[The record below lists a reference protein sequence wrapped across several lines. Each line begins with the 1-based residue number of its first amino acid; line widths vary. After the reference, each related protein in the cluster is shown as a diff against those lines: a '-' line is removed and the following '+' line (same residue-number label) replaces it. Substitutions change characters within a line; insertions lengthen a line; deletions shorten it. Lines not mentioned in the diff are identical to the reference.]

1 MLSSKLST
9 VKIRKIPVQRE
20 ATGWLQDPSS
30 WPSWLA
36 RITTLSVRRH
46 GQPSKTPPIGLRV
59 MCQRTPIRAETTWK
73 STCNGKTWR
82 RKDWSS
88 TTSTGPVF
96 TLLTAG
102 STTVASSAE
111 LVFVALVPPR
121 LAKECGRGGRGV
133 VVAAPTVVEDEDET
147 TIDLRQFRPLL
158 AHAARRR
165 VQEALEQGRGK
176 NQP

>member
-1 MLSSKLST
+1 MVDAVFKAKYSKDSE
-9 VKIRKIPVQRE
+9 ISVQRE
-20 ATGWLQDPSS
+20 ATGWLQDPS
-30 WPSWLA
+30 WPNWLA

-59 MCQRTPIRAETTWK
+59 MCQRTPIREDTTKK
-73 STCNGKTWR
+73 STCSGKSWR

-88 TTSTGPVF
+88 TTSTGLVF

-121 LAKECGRGGRGV
+121 LAKECGRGGRG
-133 VVAAPTVVEDEDET
+133 
-147 TIDLRQFRPLL
+147 
-158 AHAARRR
+158 RRGCGTNSCR
-165 VQEALEQGRGK
+165 GRGRDD
-176 NQP
+176 NRLAPIPTTARSCSSAPRSRSTG